1 MQTDEA
7 SEHDQSFL
15 IIVVTGSA
23 HTVLLEA
30 IDYTFE
36 QPDALQAAHR
46 ALSEYYL
53 VVLGA
58 TPTASNTQP
67 YTATASEGT

>member
-1 MQTDEA
+1 MQTDGV

-15 IIVVTGSA
+15 NIGVTGSA
-23 HTVLLEA
+23 HIVLLEA

-46 ALSEYYL
+46 ALSEHYL

-58 TPTASNTQP
+58 TPTANITQS
-67 YTATASEGT
+67 YTATGSDGT